1 MSESLLYP
9 MLLAPIYK
17 EKIWGGRLMEKLLN
31 KKLPADQLI
40 GESWELSV
48 YRNDI
53 TQVVNGPLAGTKFDE
68 LSRNFPLELTGR
80 TPAADEPFPLLT
92 KFIDSNQLLSL
103 QVHPPD
109 SYAMEHDSE
118 YGKTEC
124 WYVVFA
130 QPGASI
136 IRGLKPGTSPEAFR
150 RALETSQ
157 GVGKMVRCFPVQTG
171 DFIFMPTGVVHAI
184 CQGTIILE
192 IEQNSDMTYRLND
205 WGRVG
210 PDGKP
215 RPIHLDKGM
224 DVIDF
229 DNQSPD
235 KIEGISYF
243 EAGNRISHMASCRY
257 FSVEILD
264 LESTCRVDTGATTFV
279 VLTVVEGEVTVSG
292 EEGEKVRAIKGDTV
306 FLPASLPTA
315 TLVPGRT
322 CRIVK
327 AYIDPTHRRFIQP
340 LIRKGVGMEEIEKL
354 IFR

>member
-1 MSESLLYP
+1 MSDSSLYP
-9 MLLAPIYK
+9 MLLAPIFK
-17 EKIWGGRLMEKLLN
+17 DKIWGGRLMEKVLN
-31 KKLPADQLI
+31 KKLPTGELI

-53 TQVVNGPLAGTKFDE
+53 THVINGPLAGTKFDE
-68 LSRNFPLELTGR
+68 LYRNHPKELIGR
-80 TPAADEPFPLLT
+80 IPSSSEPFPLLT

-109 SYAMEHDSE
+109 SYAMKHDEE

-124 WYVVFA
+124 WYVVYA
-130 QPGASI
+130 EPEASI
-136 IRGLKPGTSPEAFR
+136 IRGLAPGTTPEAFR
-150 RALETSQ
+150 EALETSA
-157 GVGKMVRCFPVQTG
+157 GVEKMVRRYPVQTG

-215 RPIHLDKGM
+215 RPLHIDKAM

-229 DNQSPD
+229 HEKSPD

-257 FSVEILD
+257 FSVQILD
-264 LESTCRVDTGATTFV
+264 LNSTYRVDTGGTTFV

-292 EEGEKVRAIKGDTV
+292 EGEEKVRAIKGDSV
-306 FLPASLPTA
+306 FLPASPPA
-315 TLVPGRT
+315 STLIPGRT

-340 LIRKGVGMEEIEKL
+340 LIRKGVGMGAIERL